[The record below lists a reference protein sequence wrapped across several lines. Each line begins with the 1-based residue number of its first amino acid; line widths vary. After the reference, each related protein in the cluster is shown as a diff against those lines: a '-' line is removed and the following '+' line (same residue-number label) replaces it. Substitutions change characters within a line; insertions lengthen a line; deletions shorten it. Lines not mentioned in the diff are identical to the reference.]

1 MKQQSRNRI
10 KELGH
15 VGQTRVFLLFSIIA
29 VLSACSKDDDEKLPE
44 PKYEFHEVCMQWLAD
59 EATVDEFMKLNY
71 TNLKKDESKYTIINE
86 VETVTYTS
94 KAGDW
99 MVSYNFGDHK
109 LKISELCYYG
119 LTEHFDEFKNDI
131 EKRYNLTLHTS
142 EETIPGQSDTP
153 KNEKTY
159 YDKYFTHSV
168 EEYGCEFSLYVRYA
182 SDGENGIMRLLMA
195 SW

>member
-15 VGQTRVFLLFSIIA
+15 VGLTRVFLLFSIIA

-71 TNLKKDESKYTIINE
+71 TNLKKDEFNKPNEREYII
-86 VETVTYTS
+86 YTS

-99 MVSYNFGDHK
+99 NVSYVFEDHK
-109 LKISELCYYG
+109 LKASELCYYG
-119 LTEHFDEFKNDI
+119 LIEHFDEFKNDI
-131 EKRYNLTLHTS
+131 EKRYNLTLQTL
-142 EETIPGQSDTP
+142 EENIPGQYDTP

-159 YDKYFTHSV
+159 YDKYPHPD
-168 EEYGCEFSLYVRYA
+168 EEYGCIFSLYMRYA
-182 SDGENGIMRLLMA
+182 SDGKKDIMRLLMT